1 MEAAAGGGTGRVGAG
16 SREPERGGPGRRRR
30 TLPAS
35 GSGRLAGSECSRA
48 PAPPGDGGDHSP
60 PLLVARLQSLPR
72 RRRRRPRPPRRAA
85 PMPGSP
91 RSPDRLLALL
101 ARPPARNAPPA
112 PAAPPASARTRG
124 PGEVRDP
131 RPSRR
136 SCCAPLARPESCHPK
151 TRPGPR
157 PRPARGCGRTDGLG
171 RASGD
176 SHRKADGGGRA
187 LGRGGWE
194 QGGRGRRRERGGTE
208 EREGPGGDARE
219 GARGSRGAEDRGRGG
234 AGRVGR
240 SRPGRGERGPRGAE
254 RGELAGPARERAGWE
269 GLWTPKADLGRLEK
283 FGDKRSG
290 GRGEV
295 GGVWGNTEVEI
306 WIMGLYWTDGE
317 EGQEAEA
324 GGV

>member
-1 MEAAAGGGTGRVGAG
+1 MHRG
-16 SREPERGGPGRRRR
+16 EPQGLCTAEISKRI
-30 TLPAS
+30 
-35 GSGRLAGSECSRA
+35 
-48 PAPPGDGGDHSP
+48 HS
-60 PLLVARLQSLPR
+60 
-72 RRRRRPRPPRRAA
+72 
-85 PMPGSP
+85 
-91 RSPDRLLALL
+91 
-101 ARPPARNAPPA
+101 
-112 PAAPPASARTRG
+112 
-124 PGEVRDP
+124 
-131 RPSRR
+131 
-136 SCCAPLARPESCHPK
+136 APLHSANKSEM
-151 TRPGPR
+151 
-157 PRPARGCGRTDGLG
+157 
-171 RASGD
+171 
-176 SHRKADGGGRA
+176 
-187 LGRGGWE
+187 
-194 QGGRGRRRERGGTE
+194 RREN
-208 EREGPGGDARE
+208 
-219 GARGSRGAEDRGRGG
+219 GALATKRGG